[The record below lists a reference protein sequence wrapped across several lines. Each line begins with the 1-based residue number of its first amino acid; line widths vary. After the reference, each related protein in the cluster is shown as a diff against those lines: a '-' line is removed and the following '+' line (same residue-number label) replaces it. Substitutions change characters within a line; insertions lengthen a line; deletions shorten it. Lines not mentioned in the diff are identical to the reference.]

1 MTNICNQVT
10 APNTNPILFISL
22 DKPRESDFLIPENV
36 KTMHVLKLL
45 IWDNFQ
51 IVSYVNL
58 NS

>member
-1 MTNICNQVT
+1 VT